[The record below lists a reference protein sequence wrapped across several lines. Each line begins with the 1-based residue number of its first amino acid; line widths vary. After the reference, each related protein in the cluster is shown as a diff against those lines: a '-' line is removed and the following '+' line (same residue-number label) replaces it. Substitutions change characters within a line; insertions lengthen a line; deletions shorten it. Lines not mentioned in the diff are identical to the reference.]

1 MPTFRIVI
9 SDPKTGK
16 SLQKEISD
24 RPADL
29 LIGKRIGD
37 IIEGSILGFDGYKL
51 KITGGTD
58 KDGFPMSP
66 GIPGGVR
73 KAVLLSSGFGFHPK
87 KKGMRKKKML
97 RGNTITS
104 EIVQINTV
112 IVEYGETP
120 IFEGKKEEGTA

>member
-1 MPTFRIVI
+1 MANFRIVI

-16 SLQKEISD
+16 SVQREVTDKS
-24 RPADL
+24 ADS
-29 LIGKRIGD
+29 LIGKKIGE
-37 IIEGSILGFDGYKL
+37 IFEGSMIGLDGYKL

-66 GIPGGVR
+66 KIQGGIR

-97 RGNTITS
+97 RGNTITG
-104 EIVQINTV
+104 ETVQINTV
-112 IVEYGETP
+112 IVEYGEKP
-120 IFEGKKEEGTA
+120 LIEEKKEEGQP

>member
-1 MPTFRIVI
+1 MATFRIVV
-9 SDPKTGK
+9 SDPKSGK
-16 SLQKEISD
+16 SLQREISE
-24 RPADL
+24 RPADS
-29 LIGKRIGD
+29 LIGKKIGD
-37 IIEGSILGFDGYKL
+37 TIEGSLIGFDGYRL

-66 GIPGGVR
+66 SIPGGVR

-87 KKGMRKKKML
+87 RKGMRKKKIL

-112 IVEYGETP
+112 IVEYGEKP
-120 IFEGKKEEGTA
+120 IFEEKKDEGTA